1 MIRIFM
7 ISEVNNQ
14 LAFELSAVQ
23 YTVDRRTKHMT
34 FRINVN
40 GSTQCLDY
48 EDIEIIAMNNGII
61 EISAYMT
68 EEKLREFEAHF

>member
-1 MIRIFM
+1 MIRIFL

-14 LAFELSAVQ
+14 LAFEMSAVQ

-40 GSTQCLDY
+40 GSTQNLDY
-48 EDIEIIAMNNGII
+48 EDIEIVAMNNGII

-68 EEKLREFEAHF
+68 EEKLRVFESQF